1 MSSARFAGS
10 PSTRQRLLDA
20 ANLRFRADGYGA
32 TATATIAA
40 DAGVTERTFFRYFP
54 TKADVLVANWVGY
67 GERLRET
74 LDDPGCD
81 GRIADLVAEAATAFV
96 AGVAE
101 EIESGLGSVRTLF
114 GDHAAFVAIIEHL
127 LGVEDSLAVGIGR
140 RLGRNGDDFAVRLAA
155 NAAMGVVRA
164 AIRGAV
170 ADPTGPDALALLEQ
184 GLSVIRPVLDQLD
197 D

>member
-20 ANLRFRADGYGA
+20 ANVRFRADGYAA

-74 LDDPGCD
+74 LDGPGHD
-81 GRIADLVAEAATAFV
+81 GQIADVVAEAATAFV

-114 GDHAAFVAIIEHL
+114 GDHSAFVAIIEHL

-170 ADPTGPDALALLEQ
+170 TDPAGPDALVLLEQ